1 MSKVWNSLWKN
12 YQNIDSKAILNE
24 PGGMLIR
31 SELTGVLL
39 KYFDL
44 KNKNVL
50 EVGTG
55 TGQYCIELALRGAV
69 CTGIDKDPE
78 SIKLANRITNDYQVN
93 NCVFK
98 ERDLYY
104 FNESNFDIVL
114 SMGILEHFSDKEIVD
129 MLKEMG
135 KLGKYVVV
143 GVPYSG
149 SDIYKISR
157 LYSQKKNTWEYG
169 FERDFLT
176 LTDLFK
182 EAGMSLLYEQVIGL
196 GSEAY
201 YLKRINPEL
210 IPLQLSQSLTKAYN
224 GNEDVGSWLV
234 AIGSA

>member
-12 YQNIDSKAILNE
+12 YQNIDSVSILNE

-31 SELTGVLL
+31 SELIGVLL

-55 TGQYCIELALRGAV
+55 TGQYCIELALRGAI

-78 SIKLANRITNDYQVN
+78 SIRLANRITNDYQVN

-104 FNESNFDIVL
+104 FNESNFDIVI
-114 SMGILEHFSDKEIVD
+114 SMGILEHFNDKEIVD
-129 MLKEMG
+129 MLKKMG

-149 SDIYKISR
+149 SDIYKMSR
-157 LYSQKKNTWEYG
+157 LYSQKRIHGNM
-169 FERDFLT
+169 
-176 LTDLFK
+176 DLR
-182 EAGMSLLYEQVIGL
+182 GTS
-196 GSEAY
+196 
-201 YLKRINPEL
+201 
-210 IPLQLSQSLTKAYN
+210 
-224 GNEDVGSWLV
+224 
-234 AIGSA
+234 